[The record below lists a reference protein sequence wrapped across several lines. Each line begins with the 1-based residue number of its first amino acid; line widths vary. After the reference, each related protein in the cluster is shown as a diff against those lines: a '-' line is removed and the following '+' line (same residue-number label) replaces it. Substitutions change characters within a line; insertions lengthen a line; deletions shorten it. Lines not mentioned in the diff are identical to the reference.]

1 MATLNMNILDS
12 YVMMGLWEGL
22 SPVNTFFRDRY
33 FPTGP
38 SDIFK
43 TKKVLVEYKDG
54 DHGMAPFMMPNAD
67 PINVNRAGFE
77 IHDYKPTCI
86 KQSRILT
93 VDQLDQ
99 LGFGEAILTD
109 KNPEDREAAATSED
123 LEMLERR
130 FTRTEEL
137 LCANTIINNGFS
149 VNELAGLKDDG
160 TEIVGNVATVQ
171 YYDPN
176 KGNDGAV
183 TISAG
188 DKLTSSSKY
197 SDLVK
202 IVRPM
207 CRSLSRRGLPSV
219 DLLVGQDVADLLLDL
234 DDVRKLLDKNS
245 GIIIGDPI
253 VAELSKYDGVT
264 LLGQLNVSG
273 YRLNLIVVDE
283 QYGVETVNMGVKT
296 VTYYNYFPAKS
307 ICVTAP
313 NAGHLM
319 YGGIS
324 RMNEQG
330 KIETIAA
337 KRFPDLFVKREKK
350 MREITL
356 ESCPLAAPKNYA
368 PWVYGANA
376 C

>member
-1 MATLNMNILDS
+1 MSTLNMNILDS
-12 YVMMGLWEGL
+12 YVMMGLWEDL

-33 FPTGP
+33 FPTGAG
-38 SDIFK
+38 DMFK
-43 TKKVLVEYKDG
+43 TKKILVEYKDG
-54 DHGMAPFMMPNAD
+54 DHGIAPFMMKRAE
-67 PINVNRAGFE
+67 PINVEREGFG
-77 IHDYKPTCI
+77 IKDYEPVCI
-86 KQSRILT
+86 KQSRNLT
-93 VDQLDQ
+93 IDQLEE
-99 LGFGEAILTD
+99 LGYGEAILTD
-109 KNPEDREAAATSED
+109 YTPEQRAAKLVQED
-123 LEMLERR
+123 LDVLERR

-149 VNELAGLKDDG
+149 VNEVAGLKDDG
-160 TEIVGNVATVQ
+160 TEIIGNTATVQ

-219 DLLVGQDVADLLLDL
+219 DLLLGQDVADLLLDL

-245 GIIIGDPI
+245 GIIIGDSI

-283 QYGVETVNMGVKT
+283 QYGVVTVNNGVKT
-296 VTYYNYFPAKS
+296 TTYYNYFPAKS

-313 NAGHLM
+313 AAGHLM

-324 RMNEQG
+324 RMDDNG
-330 KIETIAA
+330 KITTTAA
-337 KRFPDLFVKREKK
+337 KRFPDLFVERKQK

-356 ESCPLAAPKNYA
+356 ESCPLAAPKNYS